1 MTIEHLSTS
10 QFAGILDM
18 EVPLAEG
25 INVIYG
31 KNESGKSTFVNLL
44 SRTLF
49 QRVRFDSRTVKDKEF
64 RELYFPSTR
73 KGNGETGDY
82 VDGRVKIGT
91 KEGVYTLTK
100 KWGEEPNSRLVM
112 PDGSKLDQQQKV
124 DAILR
129 EVLLYGEGVYA
140 DLLFSSQRNTDASL
154 QAILD
159 ASVKTDAKQ
168 EIVNVVSQAF
178 AESDG
183 IAMDDIKQAID
194 DNIKRLAGKH
204 WDTERGLP
212 ESKIG
217 RWAKDRGEVLEAYYA
232 LEDAREHLRQIS
244 SLEEEV
250 DRCTADYLK
259 KDADICKAED
269 AYNKFN
275 SLFGR
280 LAVRTEKEKT
290 VERLADDLRKYRE
303 LITAWPKLEDT
314 LRHARALQSEKESRE
329 LLDRY
334 EAAQKIKRELDGLDR
349 SLIEMPCPSRDEI
362 QAVRAAQ
369 REIATLTNR
378 LSGMNLAA
386 ALEMLGDNIVEI
398 RSLCTGQPLDISDG
412 DFAITEAVRITVP
425 GVMEL
430 QLAPA
435 DVDVERIGRE
445 IRGKKEIVSAIQEK
459 YQVDSLETLEELAQ
473 KILEIRNQADSITNR
488 LQLAL
493 GGDTYQEIE
502 AAAKKITA
510 AVRNREVIASD
521 IRSLC
526 DTDQIDSYIVAVE
539 TKIEGYTSEY
549 GSIDELR
556 AKAGDAEKS
565 LKRERETIDS
575 MEDIPDEY
583 CDISDPQN
591 YLNRLRDDW
600 DAAREAKDKV
610 FEKKIAATKELENCQ
625 LGLSEDPLITV
636 ENAERIFEERQAL
649 LVHWQHIAEVFT
661 QKKEE
666 IAINPMRDIAE
677 SFTRN
682 LRIISDG
689 RISSEFPEADKLN
702 MSIYSKDRLL
712 DYGKLSE
719 GTKETVSLAFRLA
732 ALDHLF
738 PEGGGIIVLDDP
750 LTDMDEERAAQSCEL
765 IKDCATRHQVIFLTC
780 RREYLDVLGGNVIS
794 L

>member
-1 MTIEHLSTS
+1 MIVEHLSTS

-18 EVPLAEG
+18 EVPLTEG

-49 QRVRFDSRTVKDKEF
+49 QRVRFDSRTVKDREF
-64 RELYFPSTR
+64 RELYFPSAR
-73 KGNGETGDY
+73 KGNGGTGDY
-82 VDGRVKIGT
+82 VDGRVTIGT
-91 KEGVYTLTK
+91 EEGVYTLTK
-100 KWGEEPNSRLVM
+100 KWGEEPNNRLIM
-112 PDGSKLDQQQKV
+112 PSGAKLDQQQKI
-124 DAILR
+124 DTALR

-204 WDTERGLP
+204 WDAERGLP

-250 DRCTADYLK
+250 DRYTADYLK
-259 KDADICKAED
+259 KDADICNAED

-303 LITAWPKLEDT
+303 LIAAWPKLEDT

-334 EAAQKIKRELDGLDR
+334 EAAQKIKLELEGLDR
-349 SLIEMPCPSRDEI
+349 SLIEMPSPSREEI
-362 QAVRAAQ
+362 QTVRAAQ
-369 REIATLTNR
+369 REISTLTNR

-386 ALEMLGDNIVEI
+386 GLHMLGDHTVEI

-435 DVDVERIGRE
+435 DVDVEQIGRE
-445 IRGKKEIVSAIQEK
+445 ICGKKEIVSAILGK

-473 KILEIRNQADSITNR
+473 KILEIRNQEDSITNR

-502 AAAKKITA
+502 AAAKRITA
-510 AVRNREVIASD
+510 AVRSREAIASD
-521 IRSLC
+521 VHSLC
-526 DTDQIDSYIVAVE
+526 GAGQIDSYIVAAE
-539 TKIEGYTSEY
+539 TKIEGYASEY
-549 GSIDELR
+549 GSIDEL
-556 AKAGDAEKS
+556 KAIADDTEKS
-565 LKRERETIDS
+565 LKKEREAIDS

-583 CDISDPQN
+583 CDISDPQG
-591 YLNRLRDDW
+591 YLNRLKDNRDT
-600 DAAREAKDKV
+600 AREAKDKA
-610 FEKKIAATKELENCQ
+610 FEKKLAATKELENCQ
-625 LGLSEDPLITV
+625 SGLSEDPLVTV

-649 LVHWQHIAEVFT
+649 LAHWQHIAEVFT

-732 ALDHLF
+732 VLDHLF